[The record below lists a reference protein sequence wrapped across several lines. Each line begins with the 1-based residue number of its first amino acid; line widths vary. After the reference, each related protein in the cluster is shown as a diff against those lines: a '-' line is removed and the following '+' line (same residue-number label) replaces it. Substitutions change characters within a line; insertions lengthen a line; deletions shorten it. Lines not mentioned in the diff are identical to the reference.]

1 MMSSMDD
8 HRASEDELVVRWG
21 GDDGDG
27 IGCLTVIARSN
38 GFGGSG
44 QAWFDREAVLEFAAA
59 LERFPLTEDDPPTL
73 SGGYGA
79 HAEYDEY
86 VGLVVAPLGARG
98 QVDVRLHLVDDTWS
112 HGRAEGR
119 YETHMHLLT
128 TYQRVG
134 EFAGVLLGVVRGG
147 LAEAVLEGERLA

>member
-1 MMSSMDD
+1 MSSVDD
-8 HRASEDELVVRWG
+8 QRASDDELVARWG

-27 IGCLTVIARSN
+27 IGCLTVTARSS
-38 GFGGSG
+38 GFGGSA
-44 QAWFDREAVLEFAAA
+44 QAWFVREAVLEFAAA
-59 LERFPLTEDDPPTL
+59 LERFPLTDDDPPTL

-112 HGRAEGR
+112 HGRPEGR
-119 YETHMHLLT
+119 YETHMHILT
-128 TYQRVG
+128 TYQRLAA
-134 EFAGVLLGVVRGG
+134 FAGALGAVVRGG
-147 LAEAVLEGERLA
+147 LDEAVLGGERLA